1 MSTQTY
7 YFTGKCKW
15 AKLATPDEFRGQTKY
30 KINLYLDK
38 KGLREL
44 NESGARLEVREDIDG
59 KYVGFS
65 RPESK
70 TMKDELVELGPP
82 WVLEEKDGEEV
93 DFSNPERIGNGST
106 VTCKVSV
113 YDTRMGK
120 GHTLEAVRV
129 DNLVEYTGE
138 TEPTE
143 RKF

>member
-44 NESGARLEVREDIDG
+44 NESGVRLEVREDTDG

-93 DFSNPERIGNGST
+93 DFANPERIGNGST

>member
-15 AKLATPDEFRGQTKY
+15 AKLAEPDEFRGQEKY

-44 NESGARLEVREDIDG
+44 NESGARLEVQEDTDG
-59 KYVGFS
+59 KYVRFS
-65 RPESK
+65 RPVRK
-70 TMKDELVELGPP
+70 KMKDEMVELGPP
-82 WVLEEKDGEEV
+82 WVLEDKEGEEA
-93 DFSNPERIGNGST
+93 DFEKPERIGNGST

-113 YDTRMGK
+113 YDTQMGK

-129 DNLVEYTGE
+129 DTLVEYTGE